1 MKNYIA
7 WFSYNESM
15 ERKLSL
21 FFFLQELLLRVIVV
35 AVQEKAY
42 VGGPERLRPPYMI
55 CLQEIMVKFNVLIS
69 ILKIAILE
77 KSWVE
82 VELGDFDWVQ

>member
-1 MKNYIA
+1 MQSMCCKMKNYIA

-35 AVQEKAY
+35 AVQE
-42 VGGPERLRPPYMI
+42 LRPPYMI
-55 CLQEIMVKFNVLIS
+55 CLQEIMAKFNVLIS
-69 ILKIAILE
+69 ILKIATL
-77 KSWVE
+77 KK
-82 VELGDFDWVQ
+82 ELS